1 MSAERLTH
9 WLAMP
14 VAAVFALALVGC
26 DLEPKK
32 IEIDPAKSYTDAKI
46 VLLQA
51 AEDADPL
58 TRCHA
63 MEALADTLGPEAG
76 TIYLQALGDDS
87 PAVRFAA
94 ALAIADSRYK
104 PALGTLVQRA
114 ADKKLEPDKRVFC
127 ALICALHAVG
137 NDKFAGELGALLFDR
152 ESEVRRDAAM
162 AMGRM
167 GDPSAI
173 GPLQMVLANEQ
184 DDATKLQI
192 TESLS
197 MLGDSGS
204 AEMLE
209 AYTKGYFLDL
219 RLAAIPIVGKS
230 NGPRTA
236 QVLRSL
242 LDFRQPAR
250 VRIAAAGQLARLGTT
265 DPESYQLCV
274 AALTDADKV
283 LKESAA
289 RSRRAADN
297 NAASLKCLAAL
308 ALGMMGNKDA
318 VVLLHPLL
326 KSSDSTLRVAAGLGI
341 LRLLKAYRPP
351 RAAEAA
357 SKPASQP
364 ASTQASRPAPAL
376 KLPQLNTAG
385 GKD

>member
-1 MSAERLTH
+1 LRAEQLTH

-14 VAAVFALALVGC
+14 VAAVFALLLAGC
-26 DLEPKK
+26 GPDTGK
-32 IEIDPAKSYTDAKI
+32 IEMDPAKAFTDAKI

-63 MEALADTLGPEAG
+63 MEALAGTLGPEAG
-76 TIYLQALGDDS
+76 TIYVQELGDDA

-94 ALAIADSRYK
+94 ALAVADSRYT
-104 PALGTLVQRA
+104 PALPVLVQRA

-127 ALICALHAVG
+127 ALICALHALG
-137 NDKFAGELGALLFDR
+137 NDKFAGELGVLLFDP

-167 GDPSAI
+167 GDASAV
-173 GPLQMVLANEQ
+173 GPLQMVLTNEQ

-192 TESLS
+192 TEALA
-197 MLGDSGS
+197 MLGDTGS
-204 AEMLE
+204 AEVLE

-219 RLAAIPIVGKS
+219 RLAAIPAISKS
-230 NGPRTA
+230 GSPRA
-236 QVLRSL
+236 VAVLRSL
-242 LDFRQPAR
+242 LDSRQPVR
-250 VRIAAAGQLARLGTT
+250 VRISAAGQLARMGMS
-265 DPESYQLCV
+265 DPESYNLCV
-274 AALTDADKV
+274 AALTDADKL
-283 LKESAA
+283 LKESGS

-297 NAASLKCLAAL
+297 NAASLRCLAAL
-308 ALGMMGNKDA
+308 SLGCMGNKDA
-318 VVLLHPLL
+318 AALLHPLL
-326 KSSDSTLRVAAGLGI
+326 RSPDGSVRVAAALGV

-351 RAAEAA
+351 RAGEAA
-357 SKPASQP
+357 SQPASQP
-364 ASTQASRPAPAL
+364 ASAPTSKPAPAL